1 MIILLFVSFFVLLIL
16 GVPVALSLAGSSI
29 LALYM
34 ADINL
39 VVVAQKMFTAMD
51 SYSLMAIPF
60 FMIAGGLLADGGVSK
75 RLTDFAKSLVGWLP
89 GGFAVV
95 VFLSSAFFGAISG
108 SSAATVAA
116 IGAIMVPAM
125 LEDGYPLKFSLS
137 TVAAGGF
144 LGIIVPPSIPMVIY
158 GMAAG
163 ASVSEVFMGGFL
175 PGFMLAGGMSVY
187 SILWAVRHKEM
198 LKPHRFSLQ
207 VVWKTFKDA
216 IWALIMPLIVLGGI
230 YGGIFTPTEAA
241 CVAVFYGLLVGLF
254 VYRELDMVSIFKI
267 LRSSIITT
275 GMLLF
280 VIAAAT
286 AFGLVLTR
294 ENVPQTVAAMITSI
308 ATNKLMFWLLVTALL
323 LVVGTFMDTCPA
335 VMILT
340 PIFTPALAAY
350 NIDPIVFGVVM
361 IINLGIGLC
370 TPPVGLNL
378 YVAAGLKKTTIEQVV
393 CKHLWF
399 YLLAAVTVLVL
410 LMAFPKII
418 MFLPGLMK
426 TASIVTT

>member
-1 MIILLFVSFFVLLIL
+1 MIALLFLSFFILLIL
-16 GVPVALSLAGSSI
+16 GIPIALCLVASSI
-29 LALYM
+29 LALYVSG
-34 ADINL
+34 ANL
-39 VVVAQKMFTAMD
+39 VVVVQKLFTAMD

-60 FMIAGGLLADGGVSK
+60 FMIAGGLLAEGGVSK

-89 GGFAVV
+89 GGIAIV

-116 IGAIMVPAM
+116 IGSIMLPAM
-125 LEDGYPLKFSLS
+125 LEDGYPLKFSLA
-137 TVAAGGF
+137 TIATGGF

-175 PGFMLAGGMSVY
+175 PGFMLAGGMSIY
-187 SILWAVRHKEM
+187 SVIWAMRNKDIIKSHK
-198 LKPHRFSLQ
+198 FSLKN
-207 VVWKTFKDA
+207 VWITFKSA
-216 IWALIMPLIVLGGI
+216 IFALIMPLIVLGGI

-241 CVAVFYGLLVGLF
+241 CVAVFYGLFVGLF
-254 VYRELDMVSIFKI
+254 VYKELNFKIIVSI

-275 GMLLF
+275 GVLLF

-294 ENVPQTVAAMITSI
+294 ENVPQTVAHMITSF
-308 ATNKLMFWLLVTALL
+308 AANRFTFWMLVTVMLL
-323 LVVGTFMDTCPA
+323 IVGTFMDTCPA

-340 PIFTPALAAY
+340 PIFAPALAAY
-350 NIDPIVFGVVM
+350 NINPVVFGVVM

-378 YVAAGLKKTTIEQVV
+378 YVAAGLKKTTIE
-393 CKHLWF
+393 
-399 YLLAAVTVLVL
+399 
-410 LMAFPKII
+410 
-418 MFLPGLMK
+418 
-426 TASIVTT
+426 

>member
-1 MIILLFVSFFVLLIL
+1 MIALLFLSFFILLIL
-16 GVPVALSLAGSSI
+16 GIPIALCLVASSI
-29 LALYM
+29 LALYVSG
-34 ADINL
+34 ANL
-39 VVVAQKMFTAMD
+39 VVVVQKLFTAMD

-60 FMIAGGLLADGGVSK
+60 FMIAGGLLAEGGVSK

-89 GGFAVV
+89 GGIAIV

-116 IGAIMVPAM
+116 IGSIMLPAM
-125 LEDGYPLKFSLS
+125 LEDGYPLKFSLA
-137 TVAAGGF
+137 TIATGGF

-175 PGFMLAGGMSVY
+175 PGFMLAGGMSIY
-187 SILWAVRHKEM
+187 SVIWAMRNKDIIKSHK
-198 LKPHRFSLQ
+198 FSLKN
-207 VVWKTFKDA
+207 VWITFKSA
-216 IWALIMPLIVLGGI
+216 IFALIMPLIVL
-230 YGGIFTPTEAA
+230 GGIFTPTEAA
-241 CVAVFYGLLVGLF
+241 CVAVFYGLFVGLF
-254 VYRELDMVSIFKI
+254 VYKELNFKIIVSI

-275 GMLLF
+275 GVLLF

-294 ENVPQTVAAMITSI
+294 ENVPQTVAHMITSF
-308 ATNKLMFWLLVTALL
+308 AANRFTFWMLVTVMLL
-323 LVVGTFMDTCPA
+323 IVGTFMDTCPA

-340 PIFTPALAAY
+340 PIFAPALAAY
-350 NIDPIVFGVVM
+350 NINPVVFGVVM

-378 YVAAGLKKTTIEQVV
+378 YVAAGLKKTTIENVV
-393 CKHLWF
+393 GRHLLW
-399 YLLAAVTVLVL
+399 YLFAALAVLIL
-410 LMAFPKII
+410 LMSVPQII
-418 MFLPGLMK
+418 MFIPNLMK
-426 TASIVTT
+426 

>member
-1 MIILLFVSFFVLLIL
+1 MIALLFLSFFILLIL
-16 GVPVALSLAGSSI
+16 GIPIALCLVASSI
-29 LALYM
+29 LALYVSG
-34 ADINL
+34 ANL
-39 VVVAQKMFTAMD
+39 VVVVQKLFTAMD

-60 FMIAGGLLADGGVSK
+60 FMIAGGLLAEGGVSK

-89 GGFAVV
+89 GGIAIV

-116 IGAIMVPAM
+116 IGSIMLPAM
-125 LEDGYPLKFSLS
+125 LEDGYPLKFSLA
-137 TVAAGGF
+137 TIATGGF

-175 PGFMLAGGMSVY
+175 PGFMLAGGMSIY
-187 SILWAVRHKEM
+187 SVIWAMRNKDIIKSHK
-198 LKPHRFSLQ
+198 FSLKN
-207 VVWKTFKDA
+207 VWITFKSA
-216 IWALIMPLIVLGGI
+216 IFALIMPLIVLGGI
-230 YGGIFTPTEAA
+230 YGGIFTKTEAA
-241 CVAVFYGLLVGLF
+241 CVAVFYGLFVGLF
-254 VYRELDMVSIFKI
+254 VYKELNFKIIVSI

-275 GMLLF
+275 GVLLF

-294 ENVPQTVAAMITSI
+294 ENVPQTVAHMITSF
-308 ATNKLMFWLLVTALL
+308 AANRFTFWMLVTVMLL
-323 LVVGTFMDTCPA
+323 IVGTFMDTCPA

-340 PIFTPALAAY
+340 PIFAPALAAY
-350 NIDPIVFGVVM
+350 NINPVVFGVVM

-378 YVAAGLKKTTIEQVV
+378 YVAAGLKKTTIENVV
-393 CKHLWF
+393 GRHLLW
-399 YLLAAVTVLVL
+399 YLFAALAVLIL
-410 LMAFPKII
+410 LMSVPQII
-418 MFLPGLMK
+418 MFIPNLMK
-426 TASIVTT
+426 

>member
-1 MIILLFVSFFVLLIL
+1 MIALLFLSFFILLIL
-16 GVPVALSLAGSSI
+16 GIPIALCLVVSSI
-29 LALYM
+29 LALYVSG
-34 ADINL
+34 ANL
-39 VVVAQKMFTAMD
+39 VVVVQKLFTAMD

-60 FMIAGGLLADGGVSK
+60 FMIAGGLLAEGGVSK

-89 GGFAVV
+89 GGIAIV

-116 IGAIMVPAM
+116 IGSIMLPAM
-125 LEDGYPLKFSLS
+125 LEDGYPLKFSLA
-137 TVAAGGF
+137 TIATGGF

-175 PGFMLAGGMSVY
+175 PGFMLAGGMSIY
-187 SILWAVRHKEM
+187 SVIWAMRNKDIIKSHK
-198 LKPHRFSLQ
+198 FSLKN
-207 VVWKTFKDA
+207 VWITFKSA
-216 IWALIMPLIVLGGI
+216 IFALIMPLIVLGGI

-241 CVAVFYGLLVGLF
+241 CVAVFYGLFVGLF
-254 VYRELDMVSIFKI
+254 VYKELNFKIIVSI

-275 GMLLF
+275 GVLLF

-294 ENVPQTVAAMITSI
+294 ENVPQTVAHMITSF
-308 ATNKLMFWLLVTALL
+308 AANRFTFWMLVTVMLL
-323 LVVGTFMDTCPA
+323 IVGTFMDTCPA

-340 PIFTPALAAY
+340 PIFAPALAAY
-350 NIDPIVFGVVM
+350 NINPVVFGVVM

-378 YVAAGLKKTTIEQVV
+378 YVAAGLKKTTIENVV
-393 CKHLWF
+393 GRHLLW
-399 YLLAAVTVLVL
+399 YLFAALAVLIL
-410 LMAFPKII
+410 LMSVPQII
-418 MFLPGLMK
+418 MFIPNLMK
-426 TASIVTT
+426 

>member
-1 MIILLFVSFFVLLIL
+1 MIALLFLSFFILLIL
-16 GVPVALSLAGSSI
+16 GIPIALCLVASSI
-29 LALYM
+29 LALYVSG
-34 ADINL
+34 ANL
-39 VVVAQKMFTAMD
+39 VVVVQKLFTAMD

-60 FMIAGGLLADGGVSK
+60 FMIAGGLLAEGGVSK

-89 GGFAVV
+89 GGIAIV

-116 IGAIMVPAM
+116 IGSIMLPAM
-125 LEDGYPLKFSLS
+125 LEDGYPLKFSLA
-137 TVAAGGF
+137 TIATGGF

-175 PGFMLAGGMSVY
+175 PGFMLAGGMSIY
-187 SILWAVRHKEM
+187 SVIWAMRNKDIIKSHK
-198 LKPHRFSLQ
+198 FSLKN
-207 VVWKTFKDA
+207 VWITFKSA
-216 IWALIMPLIVLGGI
+216 IFALIMPLIVLGGI

-241 CVAVFYGLLVGLF
+241 CVAVFYGLFVRLF
-254 VYRELDMVSIFKI
+254 VYKELNFKIIVSI

-275 GMLLF
+275 GVLLF

-294 ENVPQTVAAMITSI
+294 ENVPQTVAHMITSF
-308 ATNKLMFWLLVTALL
+308 AANRFTFWMLVTVMLL
-323 LVVGTFMDTCPA
+323 IVGTFMDTCPA

-340 PIFTPALAAY
+340 PIFAPALAAY
-350 NIDPIVFGVVM
+350 NINPVVFGVVM

-378 YVAAGLKKTTIEQVV
+378 YVAAGLKKTTIENVV
-393 CKHLWF
+393 GRHLLW
-399 YLLAAVTVLVL
+399 YLFAALAVLIL
-410 LMAFPKII
+410 LMSVPQII
-418 MFLPGLMK
+418 MFIPNLMK
-426 TASIVTT
+426 

>member
-1 MIILLFVSFFVLLIL
+1 MIALLFISFFVLLIL
-16 GVPVALSLAGSSI
+16 GVPIALSLVASAT
-29 LALYM
+29 LALWVSGV
-34 ADINL
+34 NL
-39 VVVAQKMFTAMD
+39 IVVAQKLFTAMD

-89 GGFAVV
+89 GGFAIV

-125 LEDGYPLKFSLS
+125 LADGYPLKFSLA

-163 ASVSEVFMGGFL
+163 ASVSEVFMGGFI

-187 SILWAVRHKEM
+187 SIIWALRHKE
-198 LKPHRFSLQ
+198 LIATHAFSLRN
-207 VVWKTFKDA
+207 VWVSFKGA
-216 IWALIMPLIVLGGI
+216 IWALIMPVIILGGI

-241 CVAVFYGLLVGLF
+241 CVSVFYGLIIGVF
-254 VYRELDMVSIFKI
+254 VYRELTLKSIFNI
-267 LRSSIITT
+267 LRNSIITT

-280 VIAAAT
+280 VIAGAT

-294 ENVPQTVAAMITSI
+294 GNVPQTVAAKITSV
-308 ATNKLMFWLLVTALL
+308 ATNQFMFWALVTVLL
-323 LVVGTFMDTCPA
+323 LIVGTFMDTCPA

-340 PIFTPALAAY
+340 PIFAPSLAYY
-350 NIDPIVFGVVM
+350 NISPIVFGVVM

-378 YVAAGLKKTTIEQVV
+378 YVAAGLKKTTIENVV
-393 CKHLWF
+393 CKHLLF
-399 YLLAAVTVLVL
+399 YLLAAVLVLFL
-410 LMAFPKII
+410 LMAVPQII
-418 MFLPGLMK
+418 MFLPNLMK
-426 TASIVTT
+426 

>member
-1 MIILLFVSFFVLLIL
+1 MIAVLFISFFILLIL
-16 GVPVALSLAGSSI
+16 GVPIALSLTASAT
-29 LALYM
+29 LALWM
-34 ADINL
+34 DGMNL
-39 VVVAQKMFTAMD
+39 IVVVQKMFTAMD

-116 IGAIMVPAM
+116 IGAIMVPGM
-125 LEDGYPLKFSLS
+125 LADGYPLKFSLA

-163 ASVSEVFMGGFL
+163 ASVSDVFMGGFI
-175 PGFMLAGGMSVY
+175 PGFMLAGGMSIY
-187 SILWAVRHKEM
+187 SI
-198 LKPHRFSLQ
+198 
-207 VVWKTFKDA
+207 
-216 IWALIMPLIVLGGI
+216 
-230 YGGIFTPTEAA
+230 GGIFTPTEAA
-241 CVAVFYGLLVGLF
+241 CVAVFYGLIVGVF
-254 VYRELDMVSIFKI
+254 VYKELNLKTIFNI

-280 VIAAAT
+280 VIAGAT
-286 AFGLVLTR
+286 VFGLVLTR
-294 ENVPQTVAAMITSI
+294 ENVPQTVAAMITSF
-308 ATNKLMFWLLVTALL
+308 ATNQFMFWLLVTVLL
-323 LVVGTFMDTCPA
+323 LIVGTFMDTCPA

-340 PIFTPALAAY
+340 PIFTPALATY
-350 NIDPIVFGVVM
+350 GIDPIVFGVVM
-361 IINLGIGLC
+361 IVNLGIGLC

-378 YVAAGLKKTTIEQVV
+378 YVAAGLKKTTIENVV
-393 CKHLWF
+393 GKHLLC
-399 YLLAAVTVLVL
+399 YLLAALLILVL
-410 LMAFPKII
+410 LMAFPQII
-418 MFLPGLMK
+418 MFLPNLM
-426 TASIVTT
+426 AG

>member
-1 MIILLFVSFFVLLIL
+1 
-16 GVPVALSLAGSSI
+16 
-29 LALYM
+29 
-34 ADINL
+34 
-39 VVVAQKMFTAMD
+39 
-51 SYSLMAIPF
+51 
-60 FMIAGGLLADGGVSK
+60 MIAGGLLAEGGVSK

-89 GGFAVV
+89 GGIAIV

-116 IGAIMVPAM
+116 IGSIMLPAM
-125 LEDGYPLKFSLS
+125 LEDGYPLKFSLA
-137 TVAAGGF
+137 TIATGGF

-175 PGFMLAGGMSVY
+175 PGFMLAGGMSIY
-187 SILWAVRHKEM
+187 SVIWAMRNKDIIKS
-198 LKPHRFSLQ
+198 LKFSLKN
-207 VVWKTFKDA
+207 VWITFKSA
-216 IWALIMPLIVLGGI
+216 IFALIMPLIVLGGI

-241 CVAVFYGLLVGLF
+241 CVAVFYGLFVGLF
-254 VYRELDMVSIFKI
+254 VYKELNFKIIVSI

-275 GMLLF
+275 GVLLF

-294 ENVPQTVAAMITSI
+294 ENVPQTVAHMITSF
-308 ATNKLMFWLLVTALL
+308 AANRFTFWMLVTVMLL
-323 LVVGTFMDTCPA
+323 IVGTFMDTCPA

-340 PIFTPALAAY
+340 PIFAPALAAY
-350 NIDPIVFGVVM
+350 NINPVVFGVVM

-378 YVAAGLKKTTIEQVV
+378 YVAAGLKKTTIENVV
-393 CKHLWF
+393 GRHLLW
-399 YLLAAVTVLVL
+399 YLFAALAVLIL
-410 LMAFPKII
+410 LMSVPQII
-418 MFLPGLMK
+418 MFIPNLMK
-426 TASIVTT
+426 

>member
-1 MIILLFVSFFVLLIL
+1 MTALLFISFFMLLFL
-16 GVPVALSLAGSSI
+16 GIPIALCLTAAASLA
-29 LALYM
+29 LAYTGT
-34 ADINL
+34 NL
-39 VVVAQKMFTAMD
+39 LVVAQKMFSAMD

-75 RLTDFAKSLVGWLP
+75 RLTDFANSLVGWLP
-89 GGFAVV
+89 GGLAIV

-125 LEDGYPLKFSLS
+125 IADGYPLQFSLA
-137 TVAAGGF
+137 TVASGGF

-158 GMAAG
+158 GLAADS
-163 ASVSEVFMGGFL
+163 SVSAVFMGGFI

-187 SILWAVRHKEM
+187 AVIWGCRHRGMIKTHQFSVQNVWA
-198 LKPHRFSLQ
+198 
-207 VVWKTFKDA
+207 TFKNA
-216 IWALIMPLIVLGGI
+216 IWALLMPLIVLGGI

-254 VYRELDMVSIFKI
+254 VYKELNLKSILSI

-280 VIAAAT
+280 VIAGAT
-286 AFGLVLTR
+286 AFGLVMTR
-294 ENVPQTVAAMITSI
+294 ENIPQTVAAFITGV
-308 ATNKLMFWLLVTALL
+308 ATTRGMFWLLVTIMLL
-323 LVVGTFMDTCPA
+323 IVGTFMDTVPA

-340 PIFTPALAAY
+340 PIFYPALASY
-350 NIDPIVFGVVM
+350 GIDPIQFGVVM
-361 IINLGIGLC
+361 IVNLGIGLC

-378 YVAAGLKKTTIEQVV
+378 YVAAGLKKTTIENVV
-393 CKHLWF
+393 CKHLLW
-399 YLLAAVTVLVL
+399 YLFGALMVLVL
-410 LMAFPKII
+410 LMTIPQLI
-418 MFLPGLMK
+418 MFLPGLM
-426 TASIVTT
+426 

>member
-1 MIILLFVSFFVLLIL
+1 MIALLFLSFFILLIL
-16 GVPVALSLAGSSI
+16 GIPIALCLVASSI
-29 LALYM
+29 LALYVSG
-34 ADINL
+34 ANL
-39 VVVAQKMFTAMD
+39 VVVVQKLFTAMD

-60 FMIAGGLLADGGVSK
+60 FMIAGGLLAEGGVSK

-89 GGFAVV
+89 GGIAIV

-116 IGAIMVPAM
+116 IGSIMLPAM
-125 LEDGYPLKFSLS
+125 LEDGYPLKFSLA
-137 TVAAGGF
+137 TIATGGF

-175 PGFMLAGGMSVY
+175 PGFMLAGGMSIY
-187 SILWAVRHKEM
+187 SVIWAMRNKDIIKSHK
-198 LKPHRFSLQ
+198 FSLKN
-207 VVWKTFKDA
+207 VWITFKSA
-216 IWALIMPLIVLGGI
+216 IFALIMPLIVLGGI

-241 CVAVFYGLLVGLF
+241 CVAVFYGLFVGLF
-254 VYRELDMVSIFKI
+254 VYKELNFKIIVSI

-275 GMLLF
+275 GVLLF

-294 ENVPQTVAAMITSI
+294 ENVPQTVAHMITSF
-308 ATNKLMFWLLVTALL
+308 AANRFTFWMLVTVMLL
-323 LVVGTFMDTCPA
+323 IVGTFMDTCPA

-340 PIFTPALAAY
+340 PIFAPALAAY
-350 NIDPIVFGVVM
+350 NINPVVFGVVM

-378 YVAAGLKKTTIEQVV
+378 YVAAGLKKATIENVV
-393 CKHLWF
+393 GRHLLW
-399 YLLAAVTVLVL
+399 YLFAALAVLIL
-410 LMAFPKII
+410 LMSVPQII
-418 MFLPGLMK
+418 MFIPNLMK
-426 TASIVTT
+426 

>member
-1 MIILLFVSFFVLLIL
+1 MIALLFLSFFILLIL
-16 GVPVALSLAGSSI
+16 GIPIALCLVVFSI
-29 LALYM
+29 LALYVSG
-34 ADINL
+34 ANL
-39 VVVAQKMFTAMD
+39 VVVVQKLFTAMD

-60 FMIAGGLLADGGVSK
+60 FMIAGGLLAEGGVSK

-89 GGFAVV
+89 GGIAIV

-116 IGAIMVPAM
+116 IGSIMLPAM
-125 LEDGYPLKFSLS
+125 LEDGYPLKFSLA
-137 TVAAGGF
+137 TIATGGF

-175 PGFMLAGGMSVY
+175 PGFMLAGGMSIY
-187 SILWAVRHKEM
+187 SVIWAMRNKDIIKSHK
-198 LKPHRFSLQ
+198 FSLKN
-207 VVWKTFKDA
+207 VWITFKSA
-216 IWALIMPLIVLGGI
+216 IFALIMPLIVLGGI

-241 CVAVFYGLLVGLF
+241 CVAVFYGLFVGLF
-254 VYRELDMVSIFKI
+254 VYKELNFKIIVSI

-275 GMLLF
+275 GVLLF

-294 ENVPQTVAAMITSI
+294 ENVPQTVAHMITSF
-308 ATNKLMFWLLVTALL
+308 AANRFTFWMLVTVMLL
-323 LVVGTFMDTCPA
+323 IVGTFMDTCPA

-340 PIFTPALAAY
+340 PIFAPALAAY
-350 NIDPIVFGVVM
+350 NINPVVFGVVM

-378 YVAAGLKKTTIEQVV
+378 YVAAGLKKTTIENVV
-393 CKHLWF
+393 GRHLLW
-399 YLLAAVTVLVL
+399 YLFAALAVLIL
-410 LMAFPKII
+410 LMSVPQII
-418 MFLPGLMK
+418 MFIPNLMK
-426 TASIVTT
+426 

>member
-1 MIILLFVSFFVLLIL
+1 MIALLFLSFFILLIL
-16 GVPVALSLAGSSI
+16 GIPIALCLVASSI
-29 LALYM
+29 LALYVSG
-34 ADINL
+34 ANL
-39 VVVAQKMFTAMD
+39 VVVVQKLFTAMD

-60 FMIAGGLLADGGVSK
+60 FMIAGGLLAEGGVSK

-89 GGFAVV
+89 GGLAIV

-116 IGAIMVPAM
+116 IGSIMLPAM
-125 LEDGYPLKFSLS
+125 LEDGYPLKFSLA
-137 TVAAGGF
+137 TIATGGF

-175 PGFMLAGGMSVY
+175 PGFMLAGGMSIY
-187 SILWAVRHKEM
+187 SVIWAMRNKDIIKSHK
-198 LKPHRFSLQ
+198 FSLKN
-207 VVWKTFKDA
+207 VWITFKSA
-216 IWALIMPLIVLGGI
+216 IFALIMPLIVLGGI

-241 CVAVFYGLLVGLF
+241 CVAVFYGLFVGLF
-254 VYRELDMVSIFKI
+254 VYKELNFKIIVSI

-275 GMLLF
+275 GVLLF

-294 ENVPQTVAAMITSI
+294 ENVPQTVAHMITSF
-308 ATNKLMFWLLVTALL
+308 AANRFTFWMLVTVMLL
-323 LVVGTFMDTCPA
+323 IVGTFMDTCPA

-340 PIFTPALAAY
+340 PIFAPALAAY
-350 NIDPIVFGVVM
+350 NINPVVFGVVM

-378 YVAAGLKKTTIEQVV
+378 YVAAGLKKTTIENVV
-393 CKHLWF
+393 GRHLLW
-399 YLLAAVTVLVL
+399 YLFAALAVLIL
-410 LMAFPKII
+410 LMSVPQII
-418 MFLPGLMK
+418 MFIPNLMK
-426 TASIVTT
+426 

>member
-1 MIILLFVSFFVLLIL
+1 MIAILFITFFAFLLL
-16 GVPVALSLAGSSI
+16 GVPIALSLVAASIAALSSTGAN
-29 LALYM
+29 L
-34 ADINL
+34 L
-39 VVVAQKMFTAMD
+39 VVPQKLFSAMD

-60 FMIAGGLLADGGVSK
+60 FMISGGLLADGGVSK

-116 IGAIMVPAM
+116 IGSIMVPAM
-125 LEDGYPLKFSLS
+125 LADGYPLKFSLA

-158 GMAAG
+158 GLAAG
-163 ASVSEVFMGGFL
+163 APVGDVFLGGFI

-187 SILWAVRHKEM
+187 AIIWASRHKDIV
-198 LKPHRFSLQ
+198 KPHKFSLGE
-207 VVWKTFKDA
+207 VWRSFKEA
-216 IWALIMPLIVLGGI
+216 ILALIMPLIVLGGI

-241 CVAVFYGLLVGLF
+241 CVSVFYGLFVGAF
-254 VYRELDMVSIFKI
+254 VYKELTVKSILRI
-267 LRSSIITT
+267 LRSSMVTT

-286 AFGLVLTR
+286 VFGLVLTR
-294 ENVPQTVAAMITSI
+294 ENVPQTVAAWITSV
-308 ATNKLMFWLLVTALL
+308 ASSKAAFWAMVTVLL
-323 LVVGTFMDTCPA
+323 LIVGTFMDTCPA

-340 PIFTPALAAY
+340 PIFAPALTAY
-350 NIDPIVFGVVM
+350 GISPVVFGVVM

-378 YVAAGLKKTTIEQVV
+378 YVAAGLKKTTIENVV
-393 CKHLWF
+393 SSHLWW
-399 YLLAAVTVLVL
+399 YLLAAVLVLVL
-410 LMAFPKII
+410 LMALPGII
-418 MFLPGLMK
+418 TFLPNLAK
-426 TASIVTT
+426 